1 MFMIQ
6 LKNLMDTYL
15 ENIHK
20 NLDLS
25 TIQNVKRYDEIFT
38 NYHNLLQTKGSSEAE
53 EFLAFHMW
61 ELDQDF
67 FLYFNAFSLE
77 LERKGL
83 VEASKIMID
92 LGKGFS
98 EKLKDYRVLRSESL
112 AKNAGQ
118 VASQLISQYK
128 TTK

>member
-1 MFMIQ
+1 
-6 LKNLMDTYL
+6 
-15 ENIHK
+15 
-20 NLDLS
+20 
-25 TIQNVKRYDEIFT
+25 
-38 NYHNLLQTKGSSEAE
+38 
-53 EFLAFHMW
+53 MW

-67 FLYFNAFSLE
+67 FLYFNVFSLE